1 MKKDEKVSSFFILFF
16 YLKTVYDILRISVIG
31 INGFAKEEIKNV

>member
-16 YLKTVYDILRISVIG
+16 YLKTGYDILRISVIG
-31 INGFAKEEIKNV
+31 INVFAKEEIKNV